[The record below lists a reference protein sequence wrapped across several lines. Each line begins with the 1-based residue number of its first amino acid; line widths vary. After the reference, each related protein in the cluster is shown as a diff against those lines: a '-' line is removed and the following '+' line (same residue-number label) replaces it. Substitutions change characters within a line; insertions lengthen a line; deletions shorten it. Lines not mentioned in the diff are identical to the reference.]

1 MVILVFMAERKKIC
15 VFCSSNDAL
24 DQTHRAAAR
33 LLGRLIGEAG
43 FDLIWGG
50 CDIASM
56 GDVAR
61 GVQEARGQAIGVIT
75 QHFIDRGLAFRAAD
89 ELILAPDLHER
100 KKLMQQRADGFI
112 ILPGGF
118 GTLDELFHVFTEQ
131 IIRMKAGKS
140 TQPIVILNWAS
151 FFDGLGSFFEH
162 LYREKVADESY
173 RSLYYLADSPDSAVG
188 YLRQSL

>member
-1 MVILVFMAERKKIC
+1 MAERKKIC

-118 GTLDELFHVFTEQ
+118 GTLDREQ
-131 IIRMKAGKS
+131 
-140 TQPIVILNWAS
+140 
-151 FFDGLGSFFEH
+151 
-162 LYREKVADESY
+162 VADESY